1 MKKYHFSILP
11 LSLVILF
18 FVSACFKN
26 LAIAEQTKSVSRLL
40 SLIGDQDSVY
50 LTDQNGRVIASKN
63 AEKPLVPASAIKIL
77 TALVA
82 LHYLG
87 EDYRFST
94 ECYIDDNNN
103 ITIKGYGDPLLVSEV
118 MPDFARNIK
127 TRIDHINDIVLDD
140 KAFHK
145 PLKIH
150 GVGLTIEPYNAPNG
164 AISANFNTISF
175 KETAKGNFI
184 SLEPQTPLVP
194 FALSRIRSSG
204 VDSGRIVFSNADD
217 ESALYA
223 GHLIAWFLK
232 DNGVSVKGR
241 VRTGLVESPRD
252 RFLCRFISPY
262 ALTEVIARLMDFS
275 NNFIANQLFVA
286 SGIKAYG
293 LPGTMEKG
301 IRATQEYLHNVLKL
315 SNIQVAEGSGISRK
329 NKISALNLDQLLIY
343 FSPFHYLM
351 KSQNGEFYKT
361 GTLSDVRTRAGYID
375 SGKGGY
381 YRFVV
386 MINTPGKTA
395 DQAMEVIRRL
405 VSEKDRTGSRQ

>member
-1 MKKYHFSILP
+1 MKKHNFSTIPFL
-11 LSLVILF
+11 LVILI
-18 FVSACFKN
+18 FVLACFKAN
-26 LAIAEQTKSVSRLL
+26 AVAEQTQSVSRLL
-40 SLIGDQDSVY
+40 SLIEEQDSVY
-50 LTDQNGRVIASKN
+50 LTDQNGMVIASKN
-63 AEKPLVPASAIKIL
+63 AEKLLVPASAIKIL

-82 LHYLG
+82 IHYLG
-87 EDYRFST
+87 EDFRFST
-94 ECYIDDNNN
+94 ECYVDGNQNVK
-103 ITIKGYGDPLLVSEV
+103 IKGYGDPLLVSEV

-127 TRIDHINDIVLDD
+127 TRIDHINDLVLDD
-140 KAFHK
+140 TAFHK
-145 PLKIH
+145 PLRIP
-150 GVGLTIEPYNAPNG
+150 GVSRTKEPYDAPNG
-164 AISANFNTISF
+164 AISANFNTVSF
-175 KETAKGNFI
+175 KETVKGKFI

-204 VDSGRIVFSNADD
+204 VDSGRIVFTHSDD

-223 GHLIAWFLK
+223 GHLMAWFLNQ
-232 DNGVSVKGR
+232 NGVSVKGR

-262 ALTEVIARLMDFS
+262 SLTEVIARLMDFS
-275 NNFIANQLFVA
+275 NNFIANQLFVV

-293 LPGTMEKG
+293 LPGTMDKG
-301 IRATQEYLHNVLKL
+301 IKATQEYLHNILKL
-315 SNIQVAEGSGISRK
+315 KNIQIVEGSGISRE
-329 NKISALNLDQLLIY
+329 NKISALNLDQLLVY

-375 SGKGGY
+375 NGKGGY

-395 DQAMEVIRRL
+395 DKAMEVIRRL
-405 VSEKDRTGSRQ
+405 VSEKDRT